1 MKELLENG
9 RLVWRLMNDPRV
21 PGWIKFGVPL
31 LVAVYVLS
39 PIDVIPDFLVGPGQ
53 LDDLGVVLLGM
64 TLMVR
69 LSPQHVVEEH
79 RRALGYDV
87 DGSASAGASG
97 GRSYW
102 APPPSASGESTQET
116 TQPEQSAIE
125 GEYRVIPPDP
135 GRPYAD

>member
-1 MKELLENG
+1 MKELLEKG

-31 LVAVYVLS
+31 LVVVYVLS

-79 RRALGYDV
+79 KRALGYDV
-87 DGSASAGASG
+87 DGSASTGAPG

-102 APPPSASGESTQET
+102 APPPGAPGESAQDT
-116 TQPEQSAIE
+116 TQAEQSTIE
-125 GEYRVIPPDP
+125 GEYRVIPPDS

>member
-9 RLVWRLMNDPRV
+9 RLVWRLINDPRV

-79 RRALGYDV
+79 KRALGYDI
-87 DGSASAGASG
+87 DGSASKGASG

-102 APPPSASGESTQET
+102 APPPNASGRSAPET
-116 TQPEQSAIE
+116 TQAEQSAIE
-125 GEYRVIPPDP
+125 GEYRVIPPDS

>member
-9 RLVWRLMNDPRV
+9 RLVWRLINDPRV

-79 RRALGYDV
+79 KRALGYDV
-87 DGSASAGASG
+87 DGSASAGGPG

-102 APPPSASGESTQET
+102 APPPNASRGSAQEPK
-116 TQPEQSAIE
+116 QAEQSTIE
-125 GEYRVIPPDP
+125 GEYRVIPPDSD
-135 GRPYAD
+135 RPYAD

>member
-1 MKELLENG
+1 MKELFERG
-9 RLVWRLMNDPRV
+9 RLVWRLMRDPRV
-21 PGWIKFGVPL
+21 PGWVKFGVPF
-31 LVAVYVLS
+31 LVMVYVLS
-39 PIDVIPDFLVGPGQ
+39 PIDLIPDFFVGPGQ

-87 DGSASAGASG
+87 DESASAGASG

-102 APPPSASGESTQET
+102 APPPGASGGSGQDT
-116 TQPEQSAIE
+116 TQAEQGTIE
-125 GEYRVIPPDP
+125 GEYRVIRPDS